1 VSGRRKRPS
10 GRGCQADRV
19 YQELLLRITTG
30 IWGSGFRLVE
40 RAIADELNVSRTPVR
55 AAFERLFSEGLVELV
70 PNKGAIVADVSIAA
84 MLEILQIRE
93 ALEMLACRLAVP
105 RLSPDEIR
113 ELEGRLGEMKKAVG
127 ENDLYYYSDL
137 NNRFHQV
144 FIEASGNR
152 RLGRML
158 EALKTQMVRYRMTSL
173 LSPGR
178 VPSSIAEHEAL
189 VKAVIRSQMER
200 TPKYVEQAM
209 QEHLDG
215 LGKAIIYAARY
226 REALLSS

>member
-1 VSGRRKRPS
+1 MCGPGV
-10 GRGCQADRV
+10 
-19 YQELLLRITTG
+19 
-30 IWGSGFRLVE
+30 RLIE
-40 RAIADELNVSRTPVR
+40 REIADELDVSRTPVR
-55 AAFERLFSEGLVELV
+55 AAFERLFSEGVLELV
-70 PNKGAIVADVSIAA
+70 PNKGAIVADISIDD

-93 ALEMLACRLAVP
+93 ALEILACSLAVP
-105 RLSPDEIR
+105 RLSPEEIR
-113 ELEGRLGEMKKAVG
+113 ELEEMLVEMKKAVG

-178 VPSSIAEHEAL
+178 VPSSITEHEAL
-189 VKAVIRSQMER
+189 VKAVIRSQMEN
-200 TPKYVEQAM
+200 TPKHVEQAM

-215 LGKAIIYAARY
+215 LRKAVLYAAR
-226 REALLSS
+226 REAFFSS